1 MSKEI
6 ESAAEAL
13 IKNTEKNLVKNY
25 KQALKD
31 LRAKMALIYEKYAQE
46 GKLTYAEMAKYN
58 RYVNLN
64 KAITEQLKELTG
76 QNAKAIKT
84 LAGSTYQESYYRQ
97 AFFFEKTVQVKLGFG
112 LLNPDVIKAAVQN
125 PISGLTLNQT
135 LAKNRDAIILK
146 IRQEVTQGLVKG
158 EHYSKMAKRIKGS
171 LDGDATKALRVART
185 EGHRCQIQGQL
196 ESGKHAADKGIALW
210 KVWEATL
217 DDRTR
222 DSHASLDQV
231 KVEVDEDFTSPLTGA
246 TGPGPGMMGDPAEDI
261 HCRCTARMELK
272 GHQPKKRYSREE
284 IGKRGQVIEY
294 TNYEDWAK
302 AKGLKL
308 QKV

>member
-1 MSKEI
+1 MKDI
-6 ESAAEAL
+6 DKAAEAL
-13 IKNTEKNLVKNY
+13 IRNTEKNLVKNY
-25 KQALKD
+25 KKALAD
-31 LRAKMALIYEKYAQE
+31 IRARMALIYEKYAVD
-46 GKLTYAEMAKYN
+46 GTLTYAEMAKYN
-58 RYVNLN
+58 RYINLN
-64 KAITEQLKELTG
+64 KAIEGELKKLTG

-84 LAGSTYQESYYRQ
+84 LAGSVYQESYYRQ
-97 AFFFEKTVQVKLGFG
+97 AFAFERMVQAKLGYG
-112 LLNPDVIKAAVQN
+112 LLNPETIKAAVQN

-146 IRQEVTQGLVKG
+146 VRQEITQGLIKG

-171 LDGDATKALRVART
+171 LDGDATKAMRVART

-196 ESGKHAADKGIALW
+196 ESGKHAADKGLAIW

-231 KVEVDEDFTSPLTGA
+231 KVEVEEDFTSPLTGA
-246 TGPGPGMMGDPAEDI
+246 TGPGPGMMGDPAEDV

-272 GHQPKKRYSREE
+272 DHQPVKRYARANVEE
-284 IGKRGQVIEY
+284 RGQVIGH
-294 TNYEDWAK
+294 TKYEDWTK
-302 AKGLKL
+302 AKGLKI